1 MNWKLAEAKNRF
13 SEVVN
18 LALTQEPQRV
28 TKRDE
33 AVIVLSEVEY
43 QRLLGDK
50 PSFIDY
56 ISSAPSLEGVNTSR
70 DGSPMRAVDL

>member
-13 SEVVN
+13 SEVVK

-56 ISSAPSLEGVNTSR
+56 LSSAPSIEGLDISR
-70 DGSPMRAVDL
+70 DGSPMRTINL